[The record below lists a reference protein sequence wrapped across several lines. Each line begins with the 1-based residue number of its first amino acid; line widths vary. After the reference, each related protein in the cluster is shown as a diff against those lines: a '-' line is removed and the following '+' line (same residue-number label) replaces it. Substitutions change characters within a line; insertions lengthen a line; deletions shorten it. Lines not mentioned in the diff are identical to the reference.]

1 MHAPSEAADAHRAR
15 LLRPG
20 CFFARAPSLLQALL
34 ATSEEPEP
42 ERAPAT
48 ASSSVTPN
56 LRLMAP
62 SGTPSLRVSR
72 PFLVHH
78 VTHVEADR
86 WSILGARGLPEGW
99 RAQALAATCRQ
110 GARKAA
116 DMLTGLAAATIFDVG
131 FEIALPVVSN
141 GLVVSPAVFNA
152 SCNGAVCT
160 LLCTI
165 LKLIVLQT
173 PAWALWLAQSALA
186 LAQRTTE
193 AQPRVLTISRSAAK
207 RAIQTALVCTKRD
220 TLTREHIRPFAVKHV
235 AHVDAAADHD
245 ALDALSRHADAL
257 CAHSLVLQRHA
268 GVRRGEIS
276 PPFNVQHRLHVD
288 ARFQVSDSEQAVI
301 LESPVWKRSAL
312 RPLAP

>member
-193 AQPRVLTISRSAAK
+193 AQPRVLTISR
-207 RAIQTALVCTKRD
+207 
-220 TLTREHIRPFAVKHV
+220 PFAVKHV